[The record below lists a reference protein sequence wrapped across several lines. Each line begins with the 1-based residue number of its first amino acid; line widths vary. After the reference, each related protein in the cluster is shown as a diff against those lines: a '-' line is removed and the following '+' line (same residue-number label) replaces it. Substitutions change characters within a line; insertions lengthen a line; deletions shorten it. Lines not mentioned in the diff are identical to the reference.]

1 MVETMVPKEQL
12 LEQRLGG
19 LDKKVDD
26 GFKRV
31 DERFKQVDKRFEQVD
46 MRFEKVEGKIEGL
59 DAKFDAKFDGLHK
72 TLLGSAVSVI
82 VTLIAC
88 CAALAGAGPF

>member
-1 MVETMVPKEQL
+1 MHVIEPREKWTGDRL
-12 LEQRLGG
+12 DGLE
-19 LDKKVDD
+19 KKVDD
-26 GFKRV
+26 GFAQV

-46 MRFEKVEGKIEGL
+46 KRFEKVEGKIEGL

>member
-1 MVETMVPKEQL
+1 MIEPREKWTGDRL
-12 LEQRLGG
+12 DGLE
-19 LDKKVDD
+19 KKVDD
-26 GFKRV
+26 GFAQV
-31 DERFKQVDKRFEQVD
+31 DEQFKQVDK
-46 MRFEKVEGKIEGL
+46 RFEKVEGKIEGL